1 MIPTFGEMEIF
12 AFGSG
17 VIPPSSSSNT
27 LRTKACK
34 LFNFQSQP
42 NRKLENQKMK
52 MNVGSHVIV
61 DVIKEFSIN
70 VKEFDI
76 LNYGDD

>member
-1 MIPTFGEMEIF
+1 
-12 AFGSG
+12 
-17 VIPPSSSSNT
+17 
-27 LRTKACK
+27 
-34 LFNFQSQP
+34 
-42 NRKLENQKMK
+42 MK